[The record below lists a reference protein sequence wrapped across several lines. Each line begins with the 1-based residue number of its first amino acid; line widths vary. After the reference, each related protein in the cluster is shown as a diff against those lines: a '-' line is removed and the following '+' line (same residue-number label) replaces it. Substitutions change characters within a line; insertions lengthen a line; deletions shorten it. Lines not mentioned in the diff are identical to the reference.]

1 MQTIKY
7 TFADGTTSTVEVSDE
22 LHAVHLEIVQQEK
35 RNHWR
40 ETRRHTSLYYLM
52 ENGIDFEDRRSDS
65 PLESYIRKEN
75 ITSIRKAISM
85 LTPKRQELIYKVFFL
100 GKSFS
105 AIAKETGVSKS
116 AVSRQMQ
123 TVYKHLCKFLGE
135 KELYQV
141 VAYIALRN
149 KDGSPMISVPLYVKV
164 TEINKNGMTDAQ
176 ESVMHR
182 ISEIM
187 LKQYDK
193 QISGYIA
200 NLKAE

>member
-1 MQTIKY
+1 MFLRPPDSRFSSRPAGAYLCEICLFRSIFQKQKIKEPTNNADNQNQKKFFKKHCRLPSAAPISGGFSMQTIKY

-116 AVSRQMQ
+116 AVSSQMQ
-123 TVYKHLCKFLGE
+123 TVYKHLFKFLG
-135 KELYQV
+135 V
-141 VAYIALRN
+141 R
-149 KDGSPMISVPLYVKV
+149 
-164 TEINKNGMTDAQ
+164 
-176 ESVMHR
+176 
-182 ISEIM
+182 
-187 LKQYDK
+187 
-193 QISGYIA
+193 
-200 NLKAE
+200 

>member
-1 MQTIKY
+1 
-7 TFADGTTSTVEVSDE
+7 
-22 LHAVHLEIVQQEK
+22 
-35 RNHWR
+35 
-40 ETRRHTSLYYLM
+40 LYYLM

-123 TVYKHLCKFLGE
+123 TVYKHLCKFLG
-135 KELYQV
+135 V
-141 VAYIALRN
+141 R
-149 KDGSPMISVPLYVKV
+149 
-164 TEINKNGMTDAQ
+164 
-176 ESVMHR
+176 
-182 ISEIM
+182 
-187 LKQYDK
+187 
-193 QISGYIA
+193 
-200 NLKAE
+200 